1 MKTTLTQR
9 DIMFR
14 QFQIHKF
21 NRKHMIP
28 AVSMTINVNASE
40 IIKLK
45 NALNISNGN
54 VPHIT
59 ITHIVMKAAADTLI
73 KYPVLY
79 SFFDGK
85 RIVQNPELM
94 LNIPVDVESHVEYIT
109 ISCPESKSL
118 SEISSEFSNEL
129 HNINSGNGKFMN
141 FLLSINNMSLAGKLI
156 FFLKL
161 NGTFNFL
168 REHYG
173 NFPISNFGSFHI
185 DNGTLAL
192 SQPIIAGLCMGAIA
206 PLPGSSE
213 MEKAFLSLTI
223 TFDHRAIDGAYAGR
237 FLNDLKTLLEN
248 PDKIVADGR

>member
-1 MKTTLTQR
+1 MQTTLTQR

-21 NRKHMIP
+21 NRKRMVP
-28 AVSMTINVNASE
+28 AVSMTISVNASE

-45 NALNISNGN
+45 NALNKSNEN
-54 VPHIT
+54 SPHIT
-59 ITHIVMKAAADTLI
+59 VTHIVMKAAADTLI
-73 KYPVLY
+73 KHPILY

-109 ISCPESKSL
+109 ISSPESKSL
-118 SEISSEFSNEL
+118 SEISSEFRDEL

-141 FLLSINNMSLAGKLI
+141 FLLNINDMSFAGKLI
-156 FFLKL
+156 YILKL

-185 DNGTLAL
+185 DNGTLVL
-192 SQPIIAGLCMGAIA
+192 SQPMIAGLCMGAIT
-206 PLPGSSE
+206 PLSGGEAGTSI
-213 MEKAFLSLTI
+213 LSLTI
-223 TFDHRAIDGAYAGR
+223 TFDHRAIDGAYAGK
-237 FLNDLKTLLEN
+237 FLNDLKTLLER
-248 PDKIVADGR
+248 PDNIMADWR